1 MILTQENDQR
11 KAIMRKAVALLALR
25 ERSRAELVQ
34 KLSDFFSG
42 TDSALIESVLDELE
56 SKKYLSDERFARVRL
71 MLRSSRYGDRRL
83 RDELRQSGISESSI
97 DSAFED
103 LKETEYE
110 RAKVLWDRKFG
121 EVAKDPKEKAK
132 QFRFLA
138 SRGFSFRVI
147 NRILE
152 NQEDEEY

>member
-110 RAKVLWDRKFG
+110 RAKALWDRKFG
-121 EVAKDPKEKAK
+121 GVAKDPKEKAK

>member
-34 KLSDFFSG
+34 KLSDFFSDA
-42 TDSALIESVLDELE
+42 DSALIESVLDELE

-110 RAKVLWDRKFG
+110 RAKALWDRKFG
-121 EVAKDPKEKAK
+121 EITKDPKEKAK

-152 NQEDEEY
+152 NQENEEY